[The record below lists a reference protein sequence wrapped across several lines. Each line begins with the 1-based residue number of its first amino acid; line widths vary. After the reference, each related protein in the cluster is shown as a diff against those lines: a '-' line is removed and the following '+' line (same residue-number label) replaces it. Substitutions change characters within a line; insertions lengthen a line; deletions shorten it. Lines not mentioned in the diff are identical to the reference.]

1 MRGHSDIADLLAEY
15 VADGGG
21 GVHPGL
27 HLGLSQRFCGCGCCP
42 PFAPPP
48 WHVSSVGRRVREWIG
63 ADSGDGEDGEDGED
77 VDGDDGYFQTVPY
90 EDGKPQ
96 PSTATASLASLPRAG
111 GGSTSGAPGPSR
123 SAHGPASPASPS
135 GAALTRI
142 PEVVA
147 EEEWQSALGSGGQ
160 VASPAP
166 SAQYYHHG
174 GEGCVRH
181 GVAGT
186 SLGATWSTRLA
197 CA

>member
-21 GVHPGL
+21 HPPG
-27 HLGLSQRFCGCGCCP
+27 
-42 PFAPPP
+42 FASGALPTVLWLWLLPTIRSSL
-48 WHVSSVGRRVREWIG
+48 WHVPFVDRRVREWTG
-63 ADSGDGEDGEDGED
+63 ADSGDGEDGED
-77 VDGDDGYFQTVPY
+77 VDGDDGYFQAVPY
-90 EDGKPQ
+90 EDGEPQ

-111 GGSTSGAPGPSR
+111 GGSTSGAPGPSW

-166 SAQYYHHG
+166 SAQFYHH
-174 GEGCVRH
+174 GEGCVRL

-186 SLGATWSTRLA
+186 SLGVT
-197 CA
+197 